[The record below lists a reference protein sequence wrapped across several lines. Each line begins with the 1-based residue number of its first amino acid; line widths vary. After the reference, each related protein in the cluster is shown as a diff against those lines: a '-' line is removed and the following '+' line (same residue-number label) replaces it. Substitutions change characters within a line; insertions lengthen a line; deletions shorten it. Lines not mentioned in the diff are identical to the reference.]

1 MSFDLQAFIT
11 APSQELLDLAKKSDL
26 LDIAAHYELTTV
38 NKSMLKQEIK
48 NILVQFL
55 VDKEILDSSALS
67 LVLVTQTGLHIRELE
82 IQKQIELEKLRLEQE
97 RQMQK
102 ERMEMEERVQ
112 KERMEMEEREKEKER
127 QMQIERE
134 KLKFDTELRMKE
146 LEMQNM
152 TVKRQ
157 PLDSGVHFDITK
169 HIRLVPPFQEKEV
182 DKYFLHFEKVAENL
196 KWPKEHW
203 TLLLQSVIIGK
214 AREIY
219 TQLTVQQSSSYDTVK
234 ELILKAYELVP
245 EAYRQKFR
253 NCKKENEQTHVEFA
267 RTKEQLF
274 DRWCSSKKIGSD
286 HEKLRQLM
294 LVEEFKRCINLDIKS
309 FLDEKQ
315 VETLEA
321 AARLADD
328 YALTH
333 KVSFINKSNP
343 SRRPFFPHSGSK
355 HSPSNPPGS
364 HSQTI
369 TPKPKP
375 SGENKD
381 QNPLSQPICN
391 YCKRTGHIIS
401 ECLHLKRKK
410 EKQEGLKPTGL
421 TSLRSKP
428 QSCVKEEDPIQTER
442 PETDSVM
449 EIYEP
454 FLSDGFVSLNSDY
467 AQSTPIKILRDTGA
481 SQSLILADTLPFS
494 EKTSSG
500 TSVLIQ
506 GVECGFVNVP
516 LHNIYLSSDLVTGL
530 VAVGIRPSL
539 PFKGVHLLLGNDLAG
554 DKVVVNPLLTTIPC
568 LDQPPDPIEQEIPDL
583 YPSCAVTRA
592 MAKKAKQNDGEI
604 DLTDTFLGQS
614 FTDEIINSLSPSLSG
629 KQTDLSDKSESSH
642 YSSVLNDQ
650 GQGHD
655 LVSRSQLCKE
665 QHNDPEILPLLER
678 ALDEKE
684 IDQVPVCFYV
694 KNDILM
700 RKWRPPDVSA
710 EDEWTVNHQIV
721 VPRVYRPEILNL
733 AHETPMSGHLGV
745 NKTYHKILNHFY
757 WPGLKSDVS
766 QFCKSCHTCQMVGK
780 PNQTIPKAH
789 LQPIPAFDEPFSRI
803 IIDCVG
809 PLPKTKAGHEYLLTI
824 MLLHVSQKPF
834 HFGILKQRILLRL
847 W

>member
-294 LVEEFKRCINLDIKS
+294 LVEEFKRCINSDIKS

-333 KVSFINKSNP
+333 KFSFINKSNP

-355 HSPSNPPGS
+355 HSPNNPPGS

-592 MAKKAKQNDGEI
+592 MAKK
-604 DLTDTFLGQS
+604 
-614 FTDEIINSLSPSLSG
+614 
-629 KQTDLSDKSESSH
+629 
-642 YSSVLNDQ
+642 
-650 GQGHD
+650 
-655 LVSRSQLCKE
+655 
-665 QHNDPEILPLLER
+665 
-678 ALDEKE
+678 EKTE
-684 IDQVPVCFYV
+684 
-694 KNDILM
+694 
-700 RKWRPPDVSA
+700 
-710 EDEWTVNHQIV
+710 
-721 VPRVYRPEILNL
+721 
-733 AHETPMSGHLGV
+733 
-745 NKTYHKILNHFY
+745 
-757 WPGLKSDVS
+757 
-766 QFCKSCHTCQMVGK
+766 
-780 PNQTIPKAH
+780 
-789 LQPIPAFDEPFSRI
+789 
-803 IIDCVG
+803 
-809 PLPKTKAGHEYLLTI
+809 
-824 MLLHVSQKPF
+824 
-834 HFGILKQRILLRL
+834 
-847 W
+847 

>member
-1 MSFDLQAFIT
+1 MSFDLQAFIA
-11 APSQELLDLAKKSDL
+11 APSQELLNVAKKSGL

-38 NKSMLKQEIK
+38 NKFMLKQEIK

-67 LVLVTQTGLHIRELE
+67 LVLVTQTGLQMRQLE
-82 IQKQIELEKLRLEQE
+82 IQRQIEFEKLRLEQE

-102 ERMEMEERVQ
+102 ERL
-112 KERMEMEEREKEKER
+112 EMEEREREKER
-127 QMQIERE
+127 QIQIERE
-134 KLKFDTELRMKE
+134 KLKFDAELRMKE
-146 LEMQNM
+146 LEIQNM

-157 PLDSGVHFDITK
+157 PLDFGTHFDVTK

-219 TQLTVQQSSSYDTVK
+219 TQLTVEQSSSYDTVK
-234 ELILKAYELVP
+234 ESILKAYELVP

-274 DRWCSSKKIGSD
+274 DRWCSSKKIGFD

-294 LVEEFKRCINLDIKS
+294 LVEEFKRCINSDIKS

-391 YCKRTGHIIS
+391 HCKRTGHIIS

-410 EKQEGLKPTGL
+410 EKQEGLKPTGI

-428 QSCVKEEDPIQTER
+428 QSCVMR
-442 PETDSVM
+442 
-449 EIYEP
+449 
-454 FLSDGFVSLNSDY
+454 
-467 AQSTPIKILRDTGA
+467 KILSRPKGLR
-481 SQSLILADTLPFS
+481 LILL
-494 EKTSSG
+494 
-500 TSVLIQ
+500 
-506 GVECGFVNVP
+506 
-516 LHNIYLSSDLVTGL
+516 
-530 VAVGIRPSL
+530 
-539 PFKGVHLLLGNDLAG
+539 
-554 DKVVVNPLLTTIPC
+554 
-568 LDQPPDPIEQEIPDL
+568 
-583 YPSCAVTRA
+583 
-592 MAKKAKQNDGEI
+592 
-604 DLTDTFLGQS
+604 
-614 FTDEIINSLSPSLSG
+614 
-629 KQTDLSDKSESSH
+629 
-642 YSSVLNDQ
+642 
-650 GQGHD
+650 
-655 LVSRSQLCKE
+655 
-665 QHNDPEILPLLER
+665 
-678 ALDEKE
+678 
-684 IDQVPVCFYV
+684 
-694 KNDILM
+694 
-700 RKWRPPDVSA
+700 WRFM
-710 EDEWTVNHQIV
+710 NHS
-721 VPRVYRPEILNL
+721 Y
-733 AHETPMSGHLGV
+733 
-745 NKTYHKILNHFY
+745 
-757 WPGLKSDVS
+757 
-766 QFCKSCHTCQMVGK
+766 QMVLC
-780 PNQTIPKAH
+780 H
-789 LQPIPAFDEPFSRI
+789 
-803 IIDCVG
+803 
-809 PLPKTKAGHEYLLTI
+809 
-824 MLLHVSQKPF
+824 
-834 HFGILKQRILLRL
+834 
-847 W
+847 